1 MSQLSKKPSKQPS
14 KQPLNQSLN
23 QPEPPQRPSS
33 KPSVGEFIKHEWRL
47 LLVAVQFLTR
57 LPVPQ
62 FANYNPQWLHQSSR
76 HFPGVGLLV
85 GLLCAGVFWLGSIL
99 FTPLVAGVIST
110 AFGIK
115 LTGAFHED
123 GLADSCDGLGGG
135 LTRERT
141 LEIMK
146 DSRLGAYGVLGLVSA
161 LLIKISLLASMP
173 LSVAIVALIIGHTA
187 SRLLCISLLA
197 LLPYGGEI
205 EHAKAKPMAQQLTPF
220 QGLLSSAWLLL
231 AGVLVVLLFPATVQQ
246 IGIWQWLLAL
256 LLGIVAT
263 DYMRRLLHRRLE
275 GYTGDG
281 LGATQQLSEIAIYI
295 GLAASIPL
303 I

>member
-1 MSQLSKKPSKQPS
+1 MS
-14 KQPLNQSLN
+14 QPLNKQSN
-23 QPEPPQRPSS
+23 QLEPS
-33 KPSVGEFIKHEWRL
+33 KPSLPRRTLVQLIKHEWIL

-57 LPVPQ
+57 LSVPP
-62 FANYNPQWLHQSSR
+62 FKHYDPQWLHQSSR
-76 HFPGVGLLV
+76 HFPAVGLLV
-85 GLLCAGVFWLGSIL
+85 GLLCAGVFWLGNLL
-99 FTPLVAGVIST
+99 FTPLVAAVLST

-141 LEIMK
+141 LTIMK
-146 DSRLGAYGVLGLVSA
+146 DSRLGTYGVLGLVSA
-161 LLIKISLLASMP
+161 LLLKISLLASMP
-173 LSVAIVALIIGHTA
+173 IPIAVIALIIGHTA
-187 SRLLCISLLA
+187 SRLLCISLLS

-205 EHAKAKPMAQQLTPF
+205 EHAKAKPMAQQLTPI
-220 QGLLSSAWLLL
+220 QGLYSSGWLIL
-231 AGVLVVLLFPATVQQ
+231 AIILVALIFPNTMQQ
-246 IGIWQWLLAL
+246 IGLAQWLLAFIL
-256 LLGIVAT
+256 ALIAT
-263 DYMRRLLHRRLE
+263 DYMRRLLRRRLD

-295 GLAASIPL
+295 GLAASIPF

>member
-1 MSQLSKKPSKQPS
+1 MSQLSKKPSKQP
-14 KQPLNQSLN
+14 LN
-23 QPEPPQRPSS
+23 QPEPLQQPSF

-76 HFPGVGLLV
+76 HFPAVGLLV

-146 DSRLGAYGVLGLVSA
+146 DSRLGTYGVLGLVSA

-220 QGLLSSAWLLL
+220 QGLLSSGWLLL
-231 AGVLVVLLFPATVQQ
+231 AGVLVVLLFPNTVQQ

>member
-1 MSQLSKKPSKQPS
+1 
-14 KQPLNQSLN
+14 
-23 QPEPPQRPSS
+23 
-33 KPSVGEFIKHEWRL
+33 
-47 LLVAVQFLTR
+47 LVAVQFLTR

-85 GLLCAGVFWLGSIL
+85 GLLCAGIFWLCSFL
-99 FTPLVAGVIST
+99 FTHLVVAVIST
-110 AFGIK
+110 AFGIR

-135 LTRERT
+135 LTRALT
-141 LEIMK
+141 LAIMK
-146 DSRLGAYGVLGLVSA
+146 DSRLGTYGVLGLVSA

-205 EHAKAKPMAQQLTPF
+205 EHAKAKPMAQQLTPL
-220 QGLLSSAWLLL
+220 QGLWSSGWLIL
-231 AGVLVVLLFPATVQQ
+231 AGLLVVLLFPNTVQQ
-246 IGIWQWLLAL
+246 IGIWQWSLAL
-256 LLGIVAT
+256 LLGVVAT
-263 DYMRRLLHRRLE
+263 DYMRRLLRRRLD

-295 GLAASIPL
+295 GLAASNPFI
-303 I
+303 

>member
-1 MSQLSKKPSKQPS
+1 MSQLSKKPS

-23 QPEPPQRPSS
+23 QPEPPQQPSS

-76 HFPGVGLLV
+76 HFPAVGLLV

-99 FTPLVAGVIST
+99 FTPLVAAVIST

-146 DSRLGAYGVLGLVSA
+146 DSRLGTYGVLGLVSA

-231 AGVLVVLLFPATVQQ
+231 AGVLVVLLFPNTVQQ
-246 IGIWQWLLAL
+246 LGIWQWLLAL

-263 DYMRRLLHRRLE
+263 DYMRRLLHRRLD

>member
-1 MSQLSKKPSKQPS
+1 MSQLSKKPSKQP
-14 KQPLNQSLN
+14 LNQSLN
-23 QPEPPQRPSS
+23 QSEPPQQPSS

-76 HFPGVGLLV
+76 HFPAVGLLV

-99 FTPLVAGVIST
+99 FTPLVAAVIST

-146 DSRLGAYGVLGLVSA
+146 DSRLGTYGVLGLVSA

-231 AGVLVVLLFPATVQQ
+231 AGVLVVLLFPNTVQQ

>member
-1 MSQLSKKPSKQPS
+1 MSGLSKQPS
-14 KQPLNQSLN
+14 KQPLNQL
-23 QPEPPQRPSS
+23 EPPQQSSS
-33 KPSVGEFIKHEWRL
+33 KPSVGQFIKHEWRL

-62 FANYNPQWLHQSSR
+62 FVNYDPQWLHQSSR

-99 FTPLVAGVIST
+99 FTPLVAAVIST

-141 LEIMK
+141 LTIMK
-146 DSRLGAYGVLGLVSA
+146 DSRLGTYGVLGLVCA
-161 LLIKISLLASMP
+161 LLIKISLLTAMP

-205 EHAKAKPMAQQLTPF
+205 EHAKAKPMAQQLTLF
-220 QGLLSSAWLLL
+220 QGLLSSGWLLL
-231 AGVLVVLLFPATVQQ
+231 AGVLVLLLFPATVQQ
-246 IGIWQWLLAL
+246 IGILQWLLAL

-263 DYMRRLLHRRLE
+263 DYMRRLLRRRLE

-295 GLAASIPL
+295 GLAASISIPF

>member
-1 MSQLSKKPSKQPS
+1 MSQLSKKPSKQP
-14 KQPLNQSLN
+14 LNQSLN
-23 QPEPPQRPSS
+23 QSEPPQQPSS

-146 DSRLGAYGVLGLVSA
+146 DSRLGTYGVLGLVSA

-187 SRLLCISLLA
+187 SRLLCISLLT

-220 QGLLSSAWLLL
+220 QGLLSSGWLLL
-231 AGVLVVLLFPATVQQ
+231 AGVLVVLLFPNTVQQ

-263 DYMRRLLHRRLE
+263 DYMRRLLRRRLE

>member
-57 LPVPQ
+57 LLVPQ

-146 DSRLGAYGVLGLVSA
+146 DSRLGTYGVLGLVSA

-187 SRLLCISLLA
+187 SRLLCISLLT

-220 QGLLSSAWLLL
+220 QGLLSSGWLLL
-231 AGVLVVLLFPATVQQ
+231 AGVLVVLMFPATVQQ

-263 DYMRRLLHRRLE
+263 DYMRRLLRRRLE

>member
-1 MSQLSKKPSKQPS
+1 MS
-14 KQPLNQSLN
+14 QSLN
-23 QPEPPQRPSS
+23 KPSNQPSNQPSS
-33 KPSVGEFIKHEWRL
+33 PRRTRAQLIKHEWIL

-57 LPVPQ
+57 IPVPS
-62 FANYNPQWLHQSSR
+62 FKHYDPQWLHQSSR
-76 HFPGVGLLV
+76 HFPAVGLLV
-85 GLLCAGVFWLGSIL
+85 GLLCAGLFWLGSLL
-99 FTPLVAGVIST
+99 FTPLVAAALST

-141 LEIMK
+141 LTIMK
-146 DSRLGAYGVLGLVSA
+146 DSRLGTYGVLGLVSA
-161 LLIKISLLASMP
+161 LLLKISLLASMP
-173 LSVAIVALIIGHTA
+173 LTMAVLALIIGHTA
-187 SRLLCISLLA
+187 SRLLCISLLS

-205 EHAKAKPMAQQLTPF
+205 EHAKAKPMAQQLTPI
-220 QGLLSSAWLLL
+220 QGLYSSGWLIL
-231 AGVLVVLLFPATVQQ
+231 AIILVALIFPNTMQQ
-246 IGIWQWLLAL
+246 IGLAQWLLAMIL
-256 LLGIVAT
+256 ALIAT
-263 DYMRRLLHRRLE
+263 DYMRRLLRRRLD

-295 GLAASIPL
+295 GLAASIPF

>member
-1 MSQLSKKPSKQPS
+1 MSQLSKKPS

-23 QPEPPQRPSS
+23 QPEPPQQPSS

-99 FTPLVAGVIST
+99 FTPLVAAVIST

-146 DSRLGAYGVLGLVSA
+146 DSRLGTYGVLGLVSA

-263 DYMRRLLHRRLE
+263 DYMRRLLYRRLE

>member
-1 MSQLSKKPSKQPS
+1 MS
-14 KQPLNQSLN
+14 QSLN
-23 QPEPPQRPSS
+23 KPSNQPSS
-33 KPSVGEFIKHEWRL
+33 PRRNLTQLIKHEWIL

-57 LPVPQ
+57 LSVPP
-62 FANYNPQWLHQSSR
+62 FKHYDPQWLHQSSR
-76 HFPGVGLLV
+76 HFPAVGLLV
-85 GLLCAGVFWLGSIL
+85 GLLCAGVFWLGSLL
-99 FTPLVAGVIST
+99 FTPLVAAVLST

-141 LEIMK
+141 LTIMK
-146 DSRLGAYGVLGLVSA
+146 DSRLGTYGVLGLVSA
-161 LLIKISLLASMP
+161 LLLKISLLASMP
-173 LSVAIVALIIGHTA
+173 ISMAVIALILGHTA
-187 SRLLCISLLA
+187 SRLLCISLLS

-205 EHAKAKPMAQQLTPF
+205 EHAKAKPMAQQLTPI
-220 QGLLSSAWLLL
+220 QGLYSSGWLIL
-231 AGVLVVLLFPATVQQ
+231 AIILVALIFPNTMQQ
-246 IGIWQWLLAL
+246 IGLAQWLLAMIL
-256 LLGIVAT
+256 ALIAT
-263 DYMRRLLHRRLE
+263 DYMRRLLRRRLD

-295 GLAASIPL
+295 GLAASIPF

>member
-1 MSQLSKKPSKQPS
+1 MS
-14 KQPLNQSLN
+14 QPLNKQSN
-23 QPEPPQRPSS
+23 QLEPS
-33 KPSVGEFIKHEWRL
+33 KPSLPRRTLVQLIKHEWIL

-57 LPVPQ
+57 LSVPP
-62 FANYNPQWLHQSSR
+62 FKHYDPQWLHQSSR
-76 HFPGVGLLV
+76 HFPAVGLLV
-85 GLLCAGVFWLGSIL
+85 GLLCAGVFWLGSLL
-99 FTPLVAGVIST
+99 FTPLVAAVLST

-141 LEIMK
+141 LTIMK
-146 DSRLGAYGVLGLVSA
+146 DSRLGTYGVLGLVSA
-161 LLIKISLLASMP
+161 LLLKISLLASMP
-173 LSVAIVALIIGHTA
+173 IPIAVIALIIGHTA
-187 SRLLCISLLA
+187 SRLLCISLLS

-205 EHAKAKPMAQQLTPF
+205 EHAKAKPMAQQLTPI
-220 QGLLSSAWLLL
+220 QGLYSSGWLIL
-231 AGVLVVLLFPATVQQ
+231 AIILVALIFPNTMQQ
-246 IGIWQWLLAL
+246 IGLAQWLLAFIL
-256 LLGIVAT
+256 ALIAT
-263 DYMRRLLHRRLE
+263 DYMRRLLRRRLD

-295 GLAASIPL
+295 GLAASIPF

>member
-1 MSQLSKKPSKQPS
+1 MSQLSKKPSKQP
-14 KQPLNQSLN
+14 LNQSLN
-23 QPEPPQRPSS
+23 QSEPPQQPSS

-99 FTPLVAGVIST
+99 FTPLVAAVIST

-146 DSRLGAYGVLGLVSA
+146 DSRLGTYGVLGLVSA

>member
-1 MSQLSKKPSKQPS
+1 MSQLSKKPSKQP
-14 KQPLNQSLN
+14 LN
-23 QPEPPQRPSS
+23 QPESPQQPSS

-146 DSRLGAYGVLGLVSA
+146 DSRLGTYGVLGLVSA

-173 LSVAIVALIIGHTA
+173 LSVAIVALIIGHTL

-205 EHAKAKPMAQQLTPF
+205 EHAKAKPMAQQLTPL
-220 QGLLSSAWLLL
+220 QGLLSSGWLIL
-231 AGVLVVLLFPATVQQ
+231 AGLLVVLLFPNTVQQ
-246 IGIWQWLLAL
+246 IGIWQWSLAL

-263 DYMRRLLHRRLE
+263 DYMRRLLRRRLD

-295 GLAASIPL
+295 GLAASNPFI
-303 I
+303 

>member
-1 MSQLSKKPSKQPS
+1 MSQLSKKPSKQP
-14 KQPLNQSLN
+14 LNQSLN
-23 QPEPPQRPSS
+23 QSEPPQQPSS

-85 GLLCAGVFWLGSIL
+85 GMLCAGVFWLGSIL

-146 DSRLGAYGVLGLVSA
+146 DSRLGTYGVLGLVSA